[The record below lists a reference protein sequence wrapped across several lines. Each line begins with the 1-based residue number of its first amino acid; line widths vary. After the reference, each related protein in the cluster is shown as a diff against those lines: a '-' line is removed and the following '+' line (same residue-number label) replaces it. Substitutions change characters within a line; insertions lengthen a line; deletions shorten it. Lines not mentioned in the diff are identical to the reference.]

1 MENNL
6 YLINSYEYDCRAICK
21 EHCVTL
27 AVTGFLIR
35 GRIIFTNNMSRQ
47 ARIIQHIGFRRRDHL
62 SLKLVQSIAT
72 NA

>member
-1 MENNL
+1 MENNF

-35 GRIIFTNNMSRQ
+35 GLRIFSRGIC
-47 ARIIQHIGFRRRDHL
+47 RGKRELFSTLD
-62 SLKLVQSIAT
+62 SVDAT
-72 NA
+72 IYL